1 MTYKLADGESATHAQ
16 CHPTGP
22 LGMSMEAESYRN
34 QIDRAIRDMDGEAI
48 LNGSHAHASI
58 IIERMFAHAHEC
70 VVILTRKFD
79 PRIYGTA
86 ETVEQA
92 QLFLGQS
99 DRKCQVLI
107 EELDQTGL
115 RTHPFIAQLSAQFGV
130 GNLEIRQLPEHLA
143 EIVNVNFSVM
153 DKAGFRFEEDKK
165 EAVAV
170 AAFGKGTEKFVSSLR
185 GLFERLWSYSNP
197 VDIDE
202 EAAVAQ

>member
-1 MTYKLADGESATHAQ
+1 
-16 CHPTGP
+16 
-22 LGMSMEAESYRN
+22 MEAESYRN

-58 IIERMFAHAHEC
+58 IIERMFAHAREC
-70 VVILTRKFD
+70 VVVLTRKFD
-79 PRIYGTA
+79 PRIYGTS

-107 EELDQTGL
+107 EDLDHAGL
-115 RTHPFIAQLSAQFGV
+115 KSHPFITQLSAQFDV
-130 GNLEIRQLPEHLA
+130 GNLEIRQLPDHIA

-153 DKAGFRFEEDKK
+153 DRSGFRFEEDKK

-170 AAFGKGTEKFVSSLR
+170 AAFGKGTDKFVTNLR
-185 GLFERLWSYSNP
+185 DLFDRLWANSMP
-197 VDIDE
+197 VDISQE
-202 EAAVAQ
+202 VTVTQ